1 MAKYFIYAGI
11 AVGVAALAGI
21 MVFGTA
27 SQQDRIPDSAVPAP
41 ATLEGSFSS
50 PSGLGAELNKEKWRE
65 DPFAD
70 EAAEVKSTRELGQ
83 HALELWSDLRLL
95 GLLFF
100 SFFIL

>member
-1 MAKYFIYAGI
+1 MHSYYIYERLSYIKKMAKYFIYAGI

-50 PSGLGAELNKEKWRE
+50 PSGLGAELNKEKWHE

-70 EAAEVKSTRELGQ
+70 EAAKVK
-83 HALELWSDLRLL
+83 AKL
-95 GLLFF
+95 GLG
-100 SFFIL
+100 